1 MFQNNITRNYTGG
14 DALGEILIMLIISFI
29 IGWVARMFW
38 EKFFSNIKVKI
49 IREKTNIIK
58 NIDNETKI
66 KEKVEVNE
74 VAEVVI
80 TTPTTPVAPIKE
92 IEIKEKV
99 EVNEV
104 AETVPVISVSPIKST
119 ELKRTTLKIASNG
132 LSNDDLKIIEGI
144 GPKIE
149 ILLKN
154 AQVNTWDDLSSI
166 GIEKIKMI
174 LKQGGDRFAFHNPT
188 TWPEQAMLARSGAW
202 EELQE
207 FQDFL
212 SGGKELI

>member
-58 NIDNETKI
+58 NIDNETK
-66 KEKVEVNE
+66 
-74 VAEVVI
+74 
-80 TTPTTPVAPIKE
+80 
-92 IEIKEKV
+92 IKEKV